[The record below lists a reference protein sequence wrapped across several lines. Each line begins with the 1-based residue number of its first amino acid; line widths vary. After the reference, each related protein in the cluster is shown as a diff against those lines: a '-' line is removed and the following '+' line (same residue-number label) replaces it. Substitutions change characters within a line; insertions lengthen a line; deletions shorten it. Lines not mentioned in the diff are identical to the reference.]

1 MLKNV
6 LITQFNE
13 GVMNITQVDW
23 HLCFVGIYIRKILGL
38 VRNIYLIRET
48 CSNGS
53 CSGIALDETVESV
66 KSSPNECWKTHLTPG
81 NGTLQRTTLISATIN
96 APPPPWHFHLTKIC
110 GSSLF
115 SGRGQIH
122 GSHMVSGPSCLDVG
136 PMPSCLQCGMSLNI
150 TSLNICIFIFS

>member
-1 MLKNV
+1 
-6 LITQFNE
+6 
-13 GVMNITQVDW
+13 
-23 HLCFVGIYIRKILGL
+23 VGIYIRKILGL